1 MPMLFYVLTFYFS
14 FHNPNAPTYKIRNH
28 RWVNLFIF
36 IETFVKSMAF
46 FYDEA
51 FGGFSFM

>member
-14 FHNPNAPTYKIRNH
+14 SHNPNAPTCKIQNH
-28 RWVNLFIF
+28 QLVSLSIF

-51 FGGFSFM
+51 FVEFSFM